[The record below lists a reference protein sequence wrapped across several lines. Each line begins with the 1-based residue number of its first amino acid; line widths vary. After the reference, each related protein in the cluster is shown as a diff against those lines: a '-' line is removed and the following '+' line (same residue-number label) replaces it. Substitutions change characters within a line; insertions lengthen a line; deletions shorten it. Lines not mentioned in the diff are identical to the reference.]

1 MMVYEM
7 LNYIN
12 ISLERSYHKLWEL
25 LKTSFFQ
32 NGIQGVGHPQPGKP
46 FFAIGFPRTAFLP
59 DTEKGRRVLRLL
71 EAAFNQRLTFTISSG
86 GTPGSADV
94 VVWNDSIA
102 HKTEF
107 GTAKDGRGYPD
118 PNYLDNVIAQLSQ
131 FGLTDEH
138 TV

>member
-1 MMVYEM
+1 MIVYEM

-12 ISLERSYHKLWEL
+12 VSLERSYHKPH
-25 LKTSFFQ
+25 FFQ

-118 PNYLDNVIAQLSQ
+118 SNYLDNVIAQLSQ

>member
-1 MMVYEM
+1 MQGDMPTMGSSMSYKVIPKGLPGFEDYHSIQIT
-7 LNYIN
+7 YN
-12 ISLERSYHKLWEL
+12 I
-25 LKTSFFQ
+25 Q
-32 NGIQGVGHPQPGKP
+32 NGLQGVGHPQPGKP

-71 EAAFNQRLTFTISSG
+71 EAAFNQRLTFTVANG
-86 GTPGSADV
+86 G
-94 VVWNDSIA
+94 VVWNESIS

-107 GTAKDGRGYPD
+107 GPSKDGKGYPD

-131 FGLTDEH
+131 FGLTDEQ